1 MGPST
6 TVTILELYTWSPPL
20 HILFCCCFFSSRLH
34 SNPNHN
40 IRLNWKKKNHIIQ
53 PIKTFC
59 HQTIV
64 LNYPSHHDLLWTVNC
79 TVSNVPSFPTLV
91 YGSELQKKQMPLKGR
106 IKTWLLHIALVYLFY
121 KQNKNI
127 FVYFETASHIMF
139 LA

>member
-1 MGPST
+1 MVT
-6 TVTILELYTWSPPL
+6 TSPYI
-20 HILFCCCFFSSRLH
+20 ILFFVFFSSRLH
-34 SNPNHN
+34 SNPNNN
-40 IRLNWKKKNHIIQ
+40 IRLNWKKKNHITQ

-59 HQTIV
+59 HRTIV
-64 LNYPSHHDLLWTVNC
+64 SNYPSPHDLLWTVNC
-79 TVSNVPSFPTLV
+79 TVSNVPSFPPLV

-127 FVYFETASHIMF
+127 SVHFGTASHIMF